1 MNRHTSISTAE
12 EVRTASLYRRSQRR
26 NHIETDRLFAKL
38 MILQWIGGIVIAIWV
53 SPKVWDDALDQK
65 QLWHVWTA
73 VFLGGVISWVP
84 VLLAWRHPGRAL
96 TRHVIGVS
104 QILTSAL
111 LIHLT
116 GGRLETHFH
125 IFGSLTFLAFYRDWR
140 VLLTAT
146 VVVVVDHVVRGIYW
160 PQSIFGSQDAAHWR
174 WLEHVGWVLIE
185 DVFLSISISQ
195 YLTETME
202 VAKRRSRLEG
212 INAVI
217 ESQVQERTAELTV
230 AHKQLVETS
239 RQAGMAEIATN
250 VLHNVG
256 NVLNS
261 VNVSAEAVA
270 GKVRNFRITSLKQVA
285 ELLRKHA
292 DHLPEFLTQD
302 PRGKE
307 LPGYLVKLA
316 DNLSEPQKGILQE
329 LTSLQNNIEHIKEV
343 VAMQQNYARR
353 SGMLE
358 TLSAVALVE
367 DAINLHNDTF
377 NRHGVALVRDYGEVP
392 PVLADRHKVLPIL
405 VNLLSNAKQALASAG
420 GDKQLTVRVGQ
431 NGCDGVQIVVADN
444 GVGIPL
450 ENLTRIFQHGFTTKP
465 EGHGFGLHSGALAA
479 REMGGR
485 LTAESEGV
493 GRGAVFTLELPLQST
508 KTC

>member
-1 MNRHTSISTAE
+1 MHPLSHISTAE
-12 EVRTASLYRRSQRR
+12 EARTARLYRRSQRR

-73 VFLGGVISWVP
+73 MFLGGVISLVP
-84 VLLAWRHPGRAL
+84 VLLAWRHPGRPV
-96 TRHVIGVS
+96 TRHVIAVS

-146 VVVVVDHVVRGIYW
+146 VVVAADHVVRGIYW
-160 PQSIFGSQDAAHWR
+160 PQSIFGTQVDVEWR
-174 WLEHVGWVLIE
+174 WLEHLGWVLIQ
-185 DVFLSISISQ
+185 DMFLFISISQ
-195 YLTETME
+195 YLTETLE

-217 ESQVQERTAELTV
+217 ESQVQERTAELTE

-285 ELLRKHA
+285 ELLREHA

-343 VAMQQNYARR
+343 VAMQQGYARR

-358 TLSAVALVE
+358 ALSAVALVE
-367 DAINLHNDTF
+367 DAISLHSGTF
-377 NRHGVALVRDYGEVP
+377 NRHGVTLVREYGQVP

-405 VNLLSNAKQALASAG
+405 VNLLCNAKHALADSN
-420 GDKQLTVRVGQ
+420 GDKQLTVRVAQ
-431 NGCDGVQIVVADN
+431 NGSEGVQIVIADN
-444 GVGIPL
+444 GVGIPQ

-485 LTAESEGV
+485 LIAQSEGV
-493 GRGAVFTLELPLQST
+493 GRGAAFTLELPLQTT